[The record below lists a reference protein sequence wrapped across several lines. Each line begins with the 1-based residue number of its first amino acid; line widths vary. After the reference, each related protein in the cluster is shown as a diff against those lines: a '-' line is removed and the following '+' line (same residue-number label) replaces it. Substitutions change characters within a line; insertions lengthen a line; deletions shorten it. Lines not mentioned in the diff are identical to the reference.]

1 MFPSRFRYEA
11 PRSLDEA
18 IGLLHDTDDAKVLA
32 GGQSLMPMLNFRL
45 ARPAALV
52 DVNRVAALA
61 YVREDDGVVAF
72 GAMTRQ
78 RTIEFSPMVAARLP
92 LLREATRWVGH
103 LPIRSRGT
111 IGGSIAHADPSAEY
125 PAVLTALGGEVI
137 VQGPRGRRT
146 VKAADLF
153 EGYLTTS
160 LGPEELL
167 VEVRLPAMPAGAG
180 YAFEE
185 FARRH
190 GDFAIVGIAAM
201 VVRDGARCAVA
212 AARGRGDPRARRPR
226 RRRGGG
232 GRRPRGRARRPGRR
246 RPRLGGVPPPSD
258 RRPDRP
264 RAEARDRGGDVVT
277 ETPIRLTVNGVPRT
291 GQCVVRKLLVDFLRE
306 DLALTGTHVGCEHG
320 ICGACTVLVNGQ
332 AARSCLMLA
341 VQADGAEITTVEG
354 LMQNGALHPLQAAFR
369 RHHGL
374 QCGFCTPG
382 MLLTAL
388 DLLRV
393 KPDPTEAEIREGLS
407 AVLCRCTGYHGI
419 VKAVQAAAPELRA
432 AAPWPDRRSP

>member
-1 MFPSRFRYEA
+1 
-11 PRSLDEA
+11 
-18 IGLLHDTDDAKVLA
+18 
-32 GGQSLMPMLNFRL
+32 
-45 ARPAALV
+45 
-52 DVNRVAALA
+52 
-61 YVREDDGVVAF
+61 
-72 GAMTRQ
+72 
-78 RTIEFSPMVAARLP
+78 
-92 LLREATRWVGH
+92 
-103 LPIRSRGT
+103 
-111 IGGSIAHADPSAEY
+111 
-125 PAVLTALGGEVI
+125 
-137 VQGPRGRRT
+137 
-146 VKAADLF
+146 
-153 EGYLTTS
+153 
-160 LGPEELL
+160 
-167 VEVRLPAMPAGAG
+167 
-180 YAFEE
+180 
-185 FARRH
+185 
-190 GDFAIVGIAAM
+190 
-201 VVRDGARCAVA
+201 
-212 AARGRGDPRARRPR
+212 
-226 RRRGGG
+226 
-232 GRRPRGRARRPGRR
+232 
-246 RPRLGGVPPPSD
+246 
-258 RRPDRP
+258 
-264 RAEARDRGGDVVT
+264 VT

-306 DLALTGTHVGCEHG
+306 DLALTGTHVGCERG
-320 ICGACTVLVNGQ
+320 VCGACTVLVNGQ